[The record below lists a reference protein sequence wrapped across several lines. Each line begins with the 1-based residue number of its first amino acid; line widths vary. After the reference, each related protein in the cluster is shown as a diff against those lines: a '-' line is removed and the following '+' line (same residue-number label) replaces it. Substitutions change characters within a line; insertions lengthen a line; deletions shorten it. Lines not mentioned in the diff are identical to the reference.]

1 MREVNYINEIT
12 FKNNDKIRSIVIN
25 KENLVGYFNDLM
37 MGRIRR
43 VIIRLI
49 IPTNNYITDIIKN
62 MDYRTQFKSITY
74 TNKCGFISKN
84 SNLYAIDSYDVPVNN
99 VNIKMIRK
107 DLFKDRIDGFIELV
121 IISYDLEIEQHYN
134 LKRIR

>member
-37 MGRIRR
+37 MGRRR
-43 VIIRLI
+43 MVIIRLI

-74 TNKCGFISKN
+74 TNKCRFISKN
-84 SNLYAIDSYDVPVNN
+84 SNLYAIDSYNISVNN

-121 IISYDLEIEQHYN
+121 IENHDLEIEQHYN